1 MITTGPTVS
10 VVIPVYNGSNYVGQ
24 AIESILAQ
32 TYQNREIIVV
42 NDGSTDQGATRH
54 VVLSYGNQVRYIE
67 KENGGVSSALNC
79 GIQAMQGEY
88 FAWLSHD
95 DLFCKEKLSNQMEFL
110 HRVILLQLHR
120 VIVCFLHKKRKKRY
134 LPISKII
141 IPQIS

>member
-54 VVLSYGNQVRYIE
+54 VVLS
-67 KENGGVSSALNC
+67 
-79 GIQAMQGEY
+79 
-88 FAWLSHD
+88 
-95 DLFCKEKLSNQMEFL
+95 
-110 HRVILLQLHR
+110 
-120 VIVCFLHKKRKKRY
+120 
-134 LPISKII
+134 
-141 IPQIS
+141 